1 MKKNNRA
8 IRRAK
13 QKKIKM
19 LFLIIILG
27 YVLFSIVFLFLKN
40 NPKRYTV
47 INGTI
52 ETTIN
57 TEAIIFRDE
66 KVFKADNNGKIKR
79 LSNEGDK
86 VPAGSKIVEIISAD
100 SNNISE
106 EINEIDNEI
115 SKLNSNK
122 LNSNI
127 FKEDIKKSEV
137 ALNNITKEIQS
148 LVVEGE
154 YDSIPEVKQQ
164 LLQSVNKHNLIL
176 GENNIKIDRIS
187 KLNEKKEKLTQE
199 IKSKTNFYF
208 SDSAGIISY
217 RVDGY
222 EDLNSFDS
230 ITNIDCNILKSIKPD
245 EINVKD
251 LNNAKVGQPLYKIID
266 NSKWYALTIIEN
278 KSINKLVEGKNLSIR
293 INDNKESIKGKIKK
307 INNGEEES
315 VVIIEF
321 DSHLYKYYNIRNTT
335 LEIILNT
342 SKGLKIPNKAIT
354 ERDGIKGVYIKNL
367 NNFNKFRPIKIIDMS
382 KDFTIV
388 EEGTNGYI
396 EIEKPDGKKK
406 EKSILI
412 YDEIILNWSRI
423 KLDDL

>member
-8 IRRAK
+8 IKRAK
-13 QKKIKM
+13 QKKVKM

-40 NPKRYTV
+40 NSKRYTV

-52 ETTIN
+52 EKTIN
-57 TEAIIFRDE
+57 TEAIIFRNE
-66 KVFKADNNGKIKR
+66 KVFNSEDNGKIKR
-79 LSNEGDK
+79 FSNEGDK
-86 VPAGSKIVEIISAD
+86 VATGSKIAEIISKD

-127 FKEDIKKSEV
+127 FKEDIKKSEGT
-137 ALNNITKEIQS
+137 LNNITNEIQL
-148 LVVEGE
+148 LVVGEE

-164 LLQSVNKHNLIL
+164 LLQLVNKHNLIL
-176 GENNIKIDRIS
+176 GENNLKIERIN
-187 KLNEKKEKLTQE
+187 KLNEKKDKLTQE
-199 IKSKTNFYF
+199 IKSKTNIYL
-208 SDSAGIISY
+208 SDSSGIISY

-222 EDLNSFDS
+222 EDLYSFES
-230 ITNIDCNILKSIKPD
+230 ITNIDCNILNSIKPD
-245 EINVKD
+245 EISVKD
-251 LNNAKVGQPLYKIID
+251 LNSTKVGQPLFKIID
-266 NSKWYALTIIEN
+266 NSKWYAVTKLEN
-278 KSINKLVEGKNLSIR
+278 NSINKLVEGKNLSIR
-293 INDNKESIKGKIKK
+293 INDNKESIKGNIKK
-307 INNGEEES
+307 INTGEEES

-321 DSHLYKYYNIRNTT
+321 SSHLYKYYDIRNTT

-354 ERDGIKGVYIKNL
+354 KRDGIEGVYIKNL
-367 NNFNKFRPIKIIDMS
+367 NNFNKFRPINIID
-382 KDFTIV
+382 KDENYTIV
-388 EEGTNGYI
+388 EEGSNGYI